1 MRLGLV
7 IGRVTLSQQD
17 PAYKGG
23 RFLVV
28 QPFDR
33 SSYERE
39 RMDRANP
46 LAHARS
52 YTPLA
57 KGNSL
62 VVYDNLGADLG
73 HVIGFTEGAEATAP
87 FDQST
92 PVDAFNAAIIDQIFY
107 TPPA

>member
-1 MRLGLV
+1 MRLGHV

-23 RFLVV
+23 RFLLV
-28 QPFDR
+28 QPFAK
-33 SSYERE
+33 EQFCGAG
-39 RMDRANP
+39 M
-46 LAHARS
+46 
-52 YTPLA
+52 TPLA

-87 FDQST
+87 FAQPT
-92 PVDAFNAAIIDQIFY
+92 PVDAFNAAIIDRVFY
-107 TPPA
+107 TPPAGREGVRD